1 MSLSTGS
8 IMSVIKNADA
18 AFLSNAF
25 TFSTS
30 NVVSANR
37 QGQLSGDSLKN
48 SGPESHDLV
57 FISLSDLHPRLKTS
71 AGLSSLG
78 TCLNYC
84 RSTSAFR
91 NKL

>member
-8 IMSVIKNADA
+8 IISVIKNADA

-71 AGLSSLG
+71 AEFEF
-78 TCLNYC
+78 T
-84 RSTSAFR
+84 RDVPPIEITSAFR